1 MDNTETFQITRFS
14 ETGSEPIEASVAHER
29 PLTIILNN
37 RELVTLL
44 CSPSEQK
51 ALAVGFLVSEGLLK
65 HKDDLQQVLVDE
77 RRGIARIQSAVEIP
91 HTEDNLFKRFITTGC
106 GRGATFYSPVDVQED
121 IRVDASTIIT
131 VPQVFRLVSTFL
143 RTSDMYRDTGGV
155 HSAAL
160 CSTTELLVFMDDVGR
175 HNALDKIFGRCL
187 LEDMPS
193 KGKLMISTG
202 RISSEM
208 LLKVAKRNV
217 PIVMSK
223 SAPTALGVHLAEKVG
238 LTLIGFVR
246 GRKMNVYT
254 HPWRVSSD
262 VHQPSDT

>member
-1 MDNTETFQITRFS
+1 MMDATETFHITRFS
-14 ETGSEPIEASVAHER
+14 ETTQEQIEATVARER
-29 PLTIILNN
+29 PLTIIVNN
-37 RELVTLL
+37 QELVTLL
-44 CSPSEQK
+44 CSPSDLK
-51 ALAVGFLVSEGLLK
+51 ALAVGFLASEGLIK
-65 HKDDLQQVLVDE
+65 HKNDLKQILLDE
-77 RRGIARIQSAVEIP
+77 RRGIVRIQTTTDIER
-91 HTEDNLFKRFITTGC
+91 TEDQVFKRFITTGC
-106 GRGATFYSPVDVQED
+106 GRGATFYSPADVQEE
-121 IRVDASTIIT
+121 IVVDAPTTMT
-131 VPQVFRLVSTFL
+131 VIEVFQLVQTFL
-143 RTSDMYRDTGGV
+143 RTSDMYKTTGGV

-187 LEDMPS
+187 LGGLDPE
-193 KGKLMISTG
+193 GKMMISTG

-246 GRKMNVYT
+246 GKRMNVYT
-254 HPWRVSSD
+254 HPQRIIVE
-262 VHQPSDT
+262 

>member
-1 MDNTETFQITRFS
+1 MDNSERFQITRFS
-14 ETGSEPIEASVAHER
+14 ETGPEQIEASVAIER
-29 PLTIILNN
+29 PLTLIVNN
-37 RELVTLL
+37 QELVTLL
-44 CSPSEQK
+44 CSPSDMK
-51 ALAVGFLVSEGLLK
+51 ALAVGFLASEGLIK
-65 HKDDLQQVLVDE
+65 RKDDLQQVLVDE
-77 RRGIARIQSAVEIP
+77 RRGLVRVQTTAEIP
-91 HTEDNLFKRFITTGC
+91 QQSEDKPFKRFITTGC

-121 IRVDASTIIT
+121 LRVDAAVT
-131 VPQVFRLVSTFL
+131 VTVAQVLKLVSDFL

-160 CSTTELLVFMDDVGR
+160 CSTTELLIFMDDVGR
-175 HNALDKIFGRCL
+175 HNALDKIFGHCL
-187 LEDMPS
+187 LEGLEPE
-193 KGKLMISTG
+193 GKLMISTG

-254 HPWRVSSD
+254 HPWRVAAD
-262 VHQPSDT
+262 PAQ

>member
-1 MDNTETFQITRFS
+1 MIETTEAFHITRFS
-14 ETGSEPIEASVAHER
+14 EIDQEQIEATVARER

-37 RELVTLL
+37 QELVTLL
-44 CSPSEQK
+44 CTPSDVK
-51 ALAVGFLVSEGLLK
+51 ALAVGFLASEGLIK
-65 HKDDLQQVLVDE
+65 HKEDLKQVLLDE
-77 RRGIARIQSAVEIP
+77 RRGIVRIQTTTDIAR
-91 HTEDNLFKRFITTGC
+91 TEDQLFKRFITTGC
-106 GRGATFYSPVDVQED
+106 GRGATFYSPADVQED
-121 IRVDASTIIT
+121 ITVDAPTIMT
-131 VPQVFRLVSTFL
+131 VTEVFQLVQTFL
-143 RTSDMYRDTGGV
+143 RTSDMYKTTGGV

-160 CSTTELLVFMDDVGR
+160 CSATDLLVFMDDVGR

-187 LEDMPS
+187 LEGPAPE
-193 KGKLMISTG
+193 GKVMISTG

-246 GRKMNVYT
+246 GKRMNVYT
-254 HPWRVSSD
+254 HPWRVVAEEERAS
-262 VHQPSDT
+262 